1 MSSVSGFAGNF
12 LMSSHMRISRRR
24 FGQGLAV
31 SGALVASGIS
41 SGTAFADGVTVD
53 DWKQIV
59 ALSDE
64 ARKLGIDAPQ
74 LSVPQAGTPQFDEIV
89 RIIVDFIDDLDQP
102 AASLGTNAAAGAS
115 IKKRAQALLNSVNG
129 RERSP
134 HHKSELPSSSLFSLA
149 GLIGA
154 AQAETVDPSQ
164 RYDRYKAGYLE
175 LFDSCKV
182 RPERQSTVD
191 WYVSKLTNPKYR
203 AAYEKLEDDICV
215 PWYFIGVLHALEASF
230 NFDAHLHNGDPLSRR
245 TTHVPAGRPLVWQ
258 PPSDWQS
265 SAKDAL
271 ALEKFTEHLD
281 WNLARMLFRIEAYNG
296 FRSRE
301 LHNTNSPYLWS
312 FSNHYTAG
320 KFVADNE
327 WSSTTVS
334 QQCGAAVMIKALVDK
349 KIIQLIV

>member
-89 RIIVDFIDDLDQP
+89 RI
-102 AASLGTNAAAGAS
+102 
-115 IKKRAQALLNSVNG
+115 KKRAQALLNTVNG

>member
-1 MSSVSGFAGNF
+1 MSR
-12 LMSSHMRISRRR
+12 HMRISRRR
-24 FGQGLAV
+24 FGQGLAGSGAVAV
-31 SGALVASGIS
+31 SGLGFGV
-41 SGTAFADGVTVD
+41 AFATTVSID
-53 DWKQIV
+53 DWKR
-59 ALSDE
+59 LKDMSDE
-64 ARKLGIDAPQ
+64 ARRAGIDVAQ
-74 LSVPQAGTPQFDEIV
+74 VSVPSADSPKFSEIV
-89 RIIVDFIDDLDQP
+89 RAIVDFIDDLDGP
-102 AASLGTNAAAGAS
+102 EVDTAVEKAVVADLKT
-115 IKKRAQALLNSVNG
+115 RAQALLNAING

-134 HHKSELPSSSLFSLA
+134 HQKSELPGHSLFSFA

-164 RYDRYKAGYLE
+164 RYDKYKAAYLE

-191 WYVSKLTNPKYR
+191 WYVSKLTNAKYR

-230 NFDAHLHNGDPLSRR
+230 NFDAHLHNGDPLSKR

-327 WSSTTVS
+327 WSGTTVS